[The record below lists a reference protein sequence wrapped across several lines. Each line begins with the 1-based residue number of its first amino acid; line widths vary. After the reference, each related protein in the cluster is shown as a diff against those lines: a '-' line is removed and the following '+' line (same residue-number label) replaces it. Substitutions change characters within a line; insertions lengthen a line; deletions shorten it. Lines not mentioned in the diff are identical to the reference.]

1 MITLEYVQ
9 VLLGEIVDFAFNL
22 SFTLS
27 AYPATI
33 SALPAAVSGMID
45 YR

>member
-22 SFTLS
+22 SSILS
-27 AYPATI
+27 AYPATV
-33 SALPAAVSGMID
+33 SALPAAIFGMID